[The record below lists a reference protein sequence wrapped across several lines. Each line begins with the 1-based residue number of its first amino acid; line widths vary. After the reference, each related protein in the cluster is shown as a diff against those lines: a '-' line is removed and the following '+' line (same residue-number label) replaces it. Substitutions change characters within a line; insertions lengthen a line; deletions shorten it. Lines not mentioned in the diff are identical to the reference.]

1 MNQNF
6 PEIPKVEDFRHSME
20 VQLRFND
27 IDILGHLNNTVYLS
41 LYDLGKAR
49 WMEAVK
55 GGDINFQKVES
66 VIANINCSFVKQI
79 KFGEHIYVHTRC
91 VHIGHKSFTLDQA
104 LTDDKGEVRSFC
116 RTVMVC
122 IDAKKLQAVEVGA
135 DWRKAIKDYEK
146 KSPEEDTEVKV

>member
-6 PEIPKVEDFRHSME
+6 PEIPSADSFRHSME

-79 KFGEHIYVHTRC
+79 KFGERIFVSTRC
-91 VHIGHKSFTLDQA
+91 SHIGRKSFTLDQV
-104 LTDDKGEVRSFC
+104 LTDHTGEVRSIC

-122 IDAKKLQAVEVGA
+122 YDPASRQTVDVSKE
-135 DWRKAIKDYEK
+135 WREAIKNYEK
-146 KSPEEDTEVKV
+146 TSPEE